1 MIDAAAV
8 RNYRFSDQIHRYT
21 PRDAIL
27 YALGIGLGRN
37 PVDPADLQFLDERA
51 PSVLPT
57 FAVTLCSPGMWIRD
71 PALGVD
77 FARLVHSA
85 QEAEFLSPLPT
96 AGEVTA
102 SAKVVSLSDRG
113 AERGAE
119 LILER
124 IIAGDGVTLCRLRQT
139 LLLRGD
145 GGFGGPPPDRPLP
158 PAIVGEPDIRA
169 ACPISPRSALIY
181 RLSGDWNP
189 LHLDPETARAAG
201 FDRPILQGLASYGMA
216 GVAVSRV
223 LERDP
228 SRVAHLACRF
238 AGVVFPGDTLEF
250 LVWRDG
256 TNGAQFLGRVGDR
269 TVLSNGR
276 IAWSEE

>member
-1 MIDAAAV
+1 MIDADAI
-8 RNYRFSDQIHRYT
+8 RSYRFGDRTHRYT

-27 YALGIGLGRN
+27 YALGLGLGRD
-37 PVDPADLQFLDERA
+37 PVDPADLRFLDERA
-51 PSVLPT
+51 LSVLPT
-57 FAVTLCSPGMWIRD
+57 FAATLCSPGMWIRD

-77 FARLVHSA
+77 FTRLVHSA

-96 AGEVTA
+96 AGEVA
-102 SAKVVSLSDRG
+102 GSAKVVSLTDRG

-124 IIAGDGVTLCRLRQT
+124 TIVGDGVARCRLRQT

-145 GGFGGPPPDRPLP
+145 GGFGGPPPVRPVP
-158 PAIVGEPDIRA
+158 PAVLGEPDARVTYA
-169 ACPISPRSALIY
+169 ISPRSALIY

-189 LHLDPETARAAG
+189 LHLDPGAARAAG
-201 FDRPILQGLASYGMA
+201 FDRPILHGLASFGMA
-216 GVAVSRV
+216 GVAVSRA

-228 SRVAHLACRF
+228 SHVAQLACRF
-238 AGVVFPGDTLEF
+238 AGVVFPGETLEF

-256 TNGAQFLGRVGDR
+256 TDGARFLGRVGDR
-269 TVLSNGR
+269 AVLSHGR